1 MERAYS
7 VQFLAVRAFTQQN
20 VRVWFSCQPK
30 ERLNRELADVS
41 RALLRL
47 RRSAAGVEI
56 EEPGKVGLQGC
67 PNGAAGRTDRR
78 TRSGT
83 HICSCAAADA
93 DARKATPSV
102 KQPGSSDQ
110 SNTMRTRSMCK
121 PRILDDL
128 PPEVLSLV
136 LSQLLPQDMLVQRC
150 SRRWR
155 DADLDASYWKPLFLN
170 TFGEAA
176 QTTTTKRRKAPSSE
190 WRDRYERAWRLR
202 VDVSCEPGT
211 GALGLHLGRFVSS
224 YDHRVRP
231 TNVFH
236 AIDGQGVLSVP
247 DVRGKELELRYYI
260 HDEGIPVGAFEVDLD
275 IWLHPDPDPEGYD
288 DAPEAT
294 SDTESRWIDAG
305 ILKGLVVYNPLGIL
319 YDPARPAVGRRGIRV
334 GSPLRHLLEAYGVD
348 LEDVDAYGDSRCGS
362 QFGLRSVR
370 YIQFGLADS
379 DEYTLWDQWE
389 ELMDGSV
396 TIYGGEPPQQREV
409 PRETLLNWPLQ
420 SLQVWSDD
428 AF

>member
-1 MERAYS
+1 M
-7 VQFLAVRAFTQQN
+7 
-20 VRVWFSCQPK
+20 K
-30 ERLNRELADVS
+30 
-41 RALLRL
+41 
-47 RRSAAGVEI
+47 
-56 EEPGKVGLQGC
+56 
-67 PNGAAGRTDRR
+67 
-78 TRSGT
+78 
-83 HICSCAAADA
+83 
-93 DARKATPSV
+93 
-102 KQPGSSDQ
+102 
-110 SNTMRTRSMCK
+110 TRSMRK
-121 PRILDDL
+121 KRILDEL
-128 PPEVLSLV
+128 PPELLSLV

-155 DADLDASYWKPLFLN
+155 DKDLDASYWKPLFLN

-176 QTTTTKRRKAPSSE
+176 QTTTTKRRRE

-202 VDVSCEPGT
+202 VDVSREPGT
-211 GALGLHLGRFVSS
+211 GALSLHLGRFLSS

-247 DVRGKELELRYYI
+247 DVREELELRYYI
-260 HDEGIPVGAFEVDLD
+260 HDEGIPVGAFEVDVD
-275 IWLHPDPDPEGYD
+275 VWLHPDPEDSYD
-288 DAPEAT
+288 D
-294 SDTESRWIDAG
+294 DDQRWIDAG
-305 ILKGLVVYNPLGIL
+305 ILKGLVVYNPLGTL
-319 YDPARPAVGRRGIRV
+319 YDPERPAVGRRGIRV

-348 LEDVDAYGDSRCGS
+348 LEDVDPYGDSRCGS

-379 DEYTLWDQWE
+379 DDYTLWDQWE
-389 ELMDGSV
+389 ELLDGTV
-396 TIYGGEPPQQREV
+396 TMFRHGEPPQQREV